1 MYHKIIH
8 NNNFK
13 IFTLFNISSLY
24 FLKIRF
30 TFASAKER
38 KALVKETQ

>member
-1 MYHKIIH
+1 MDHKIFH
-8 NNNFK
+8 NNIFE
-13 IFTLFNISSLY
+13 IFTLFNRSSLY

-38 KALVKETQ
+38 KALVTETQ